1 MNMEMTISQGKE
13 NKFFK
18 RKDVSL
24 SIRHLGV
31 VTPSKKDVVKEL
43 SAKYGVDETQVQII
57 YIFTKKGIGDSFIS
71 AKILN
76 EKPEKIEA
84 PKEKGGETVEA
95 QASETA

>member
-1 MNMEMTISQGKE
+1 MEMTISQEKE

-18 RKDVSL
+18 RKDVEL

-43 SAKYGVDETQVQII
+43 AAKYGVDETQVQIG
-57 YIFTKKGIGDSFIS
+57 YIFTKKGIGESFVS
-71 AKILN
+71 TKILN
-76 EKPEKIEA
+76 EKPEKVEA
-84 PKEKGGETVEA
+84 PKPEKGGETVEA